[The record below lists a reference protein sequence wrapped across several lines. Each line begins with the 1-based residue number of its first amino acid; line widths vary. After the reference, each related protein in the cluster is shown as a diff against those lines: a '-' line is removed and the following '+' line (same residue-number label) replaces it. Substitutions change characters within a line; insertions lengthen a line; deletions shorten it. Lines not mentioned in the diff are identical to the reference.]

1 MMGEMTSIRTN
12 CPRCGE
18 VEMEASLVLLTV
30 QAGSGEGSYSFVCPV
45 CEDLV
50 QKAADRK
57 IVELLRTAGVETA
70 VASTEPARA
79 DATGLSGLDAAT
91 ASADLAAAQAA
102 HPSRRAAEPPPLTL
116 DDLIDFHFALQR
128 DGWMGELLAGAE

>member
-1 MMGEMTSIRTN
+1 MTSIRTN

-30 QAGSGEGSYSFVCPV
+30 EAGSGEGVYSFVCPV

-50 QKAADRK
+50 QKTADHK

-70 VASTEPARA
+70 VASAEMARA
-79 DATGLSGLDAAT
+79 K
-91 ASADLAAAQAA
+91 AA
-102 HPSRRAAEPPPLTL
+102 HPSGAPGPREAADLPPLTF

-128 DGWMGELLAGAE
+128 DDWMGELLAGAE